1 MTERVEQ
8 YLRNAD
14 KCFELAKRLG
24 DPESKHSLFL
34 IANAWLMLAAQR
46 AKNVETMP
54 YSFTCPRCQSG
65 MVWYNANLN
74 DDRTLQQQ
82 RVAGCTTRAQ
92 AGLDRAFRVELS
104 IPLI

>member
-74 DDRTLQQQ
+74 DDRTLYHCKKCGFVSGSQDAQPA
-82 RVAGCTTRAQ
+82 RKRA
-92 AGLDRAFRVELS
+92 
-104 IPLI
+104 

>member
-74 DDRTLQQQ
+74 DDRTLQHSYQCKKCGFVSGSQ
-82 RVAGCTTRAQ
+82 DAQPARKRA
-92 AGLDRAFRVELS
+92 
-104 IPLI
+104 